1 MASERHRQLHSEFTS
16 RGDAQ
21 GWFDALYREAGGDP
35 AAIPWA
41 DLKDNPL
48 FIAWR
53 DRTGIDL
60 RSRSSLVVGCGLGD
74 DSETIAA
81 SGGAVTAFDL
91 SPTAIEWCH
100 RRFPASLVRYVTA
113 DLLQPPPEWRH
124 AFGFVLEIYTLQ
136 ALPADLRPEGMA
148 RLAEFVA
155 PGGTLLVICRA
166 REASQPA
173 DGPPWPLVREEL
185 DALVAAGLRVA
196 SFDDVADPD
205 DPSIRRFVAA
215 FSRPN

>member
-1 MASERHRQLHSEFTS
+1 MSQDRTKQLHGEFAA
-16 RGDAQ
+16 RCDPQ
-21 GWFDALYREAGGDP
+21 GWFDALYREASGDSS
-35 AAIPWA
+35 AIPWA

-48 FIAWR
+48 FVAWR

-74 DSETIAA
+74 DSETVAA

-100 RRFPASLVRYVTA
+100 RRFPASRVRYLAA
-113 DLLQPPPEWRH
+113 DLLHPPEEWRR

-136 ALPADLRPEGMA
+136 ALPADLRPHGMA
-148 RLAEFVA
+148 RLADFIA
-155 PGGTLLVICRA
+155 PGGTLLVICRG
-166 REASQPA
+166 RNASDPA

-185 DALVAAGLRVA
+185 DAFLAAGLVA
-196 SFDDVADPD
+196 QSFHDMADPD

>member
-1 MASERHRQLHSEFTS
+1 MASERHRQLHAEFAS

-48 FIAWR
+48 FVAWR

-100 RRFPASLVRYVTA
+100 KRFPASPVRYVTA

-124 AFGFVLEIYTLQ
+124 AFGFVLEVYTLQ
-136 ALPADLRPEGMA
+136 ALPANLRPAGMT

-166 REASQPA
+166 REASDPA

-185 DALVAAGLRVA
+185 EALVAAGLRVA
-196 SFDDVADPD
+196 SFDAVADPD

-215 FSRPN
+215 FERPK

>member
-1 MASERHRQLHSEFTS
+1 MPNERPRQLHNEFAA
-16 RGDAQ
+16 RGNPQ
-21 GWFDALYREAGGDP
+21 GWFDALYREARGDP
-35 AAIPWA
+35 AGIPWA

-48 FIAWR
+48 FLAWR

-60 RSRSSLVVGCGLGD
+60 RSRASLVVGCGLGD

-91 SPTAIEWCH
+91 SPTAIDWCR
-100 RRFPASLVRYVTA
+100 RRFPASRVRYVTA
-113 DLLQPPPEWRH
+113 DLLEPPPEWRL
-124 AFGFVLEIYTLQ
+124 AFDFVLEIYTLQ
-136 ALPADLRPEGMA
+136 ALPADLRPRGIA

-166 REASQPA
+166 RNAGEPA
-173 DGPPWPLVREEL
+173 EGPPWPLVREEL
-185 DALVAAGLRVA
+185 NAFGVAGLGPA

-205 DPSIRRFVAA
+205 DPAIRRFVAA
-215 FSRPN
+215 FERPK